1 MYIWPC
7 VLQIAY
13 MFSKPHLNFGGKIAS
28 GFTYK
33 RLCVQSI
40 VCVNHGS

>member
-28 GFTYK
+28 GFTSI
-33 RLCVQSI
+33 RGCVCSP
-40 VCVNHGS
+40 